1 VLANEF
7 ICSRFAALV
16 GAPVPEVM
24 LVEVPDDLLDEARL
38 AAACPSSFMGG
49 IHAGAVVLSGAEAV
63 PISKIEST
71 VRSVVNAA
79 DWAALE
85 IFDQIVKRD
94 DKIEIITYRKL
105 DGRRYFASIDY
116 GFSFGGTPDWDR
128 ESLQG
133 LDEPFLRYEGTA
145 LCRQQEGMIAKLGEL
160 APAMLLRVIEEL
172 ALPRFGITA
181 DLADALARCVEARSQ
196 FLAAEYERLCR

>member
-1 VLANEF
+1 MARSGQVSRAVRWLGTAPRGATCPQRFALDDGRQVFVKFSQNPQGERVLANEF

-133 LDEPFLRYEGTA
+133 
-145 LCRQQEGMIAKLGEL
+145 
-160 APAMLLRVIEEL
+160 
-172 ALPRFGITA
+172 
-181 DLADALARCVEARSQ
+181 
-196 FLAAEYERLCR
+196 